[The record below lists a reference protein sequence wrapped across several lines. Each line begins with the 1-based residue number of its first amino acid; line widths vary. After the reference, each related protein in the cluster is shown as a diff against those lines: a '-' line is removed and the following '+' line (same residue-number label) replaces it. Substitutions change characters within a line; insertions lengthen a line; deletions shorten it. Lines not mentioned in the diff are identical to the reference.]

1 MPALKNQRHE
11 LFAQALAEGLS
22 GTQAYLKAGYEVG
35 DNVARASAPRLLA
48 NIAIQERV
56 AELQERLTAKAVIT
70 RTWVLEKLAK
80 NAMIALGEEKIKVT
94 RISKTKI
101 ADESGGFTEAFE
113 TVELEVTERDPA
125 ACNRA
130 LELLGREAEG
140 PSMFVERK
148 EIGNPGDFAN
158 VSTDELKSR
167 LHRLAAQL
175 GGSSE
180 NSDGIEFEGESGSLH

>member
-1 MPALKNQRHE
+1 MSALKNQRHE
-11 LFAQALAEGLS
+11 LFAQALSEGLS
-22 GTQAYLKAGYEVG
+22 GTQAYKQAGYDVSE
-35 DNVARASAPRLLA
+35 NVARASAPRLLA
-48 NIAIQERV
+48 NLAIQERV
-56 AELQERLTAKAVIT
+56 RELQERRTTKAVIT

-80 NAMIALGEEKIKVT
+80 NALIALGEEKIKVT
-94 RISKTKI
+94 KAVKSKI
-101 ADESGGFTEAFE
+101 ADESGGFTESFE

-158 VSTDELKSR
+158 VSTDELRTR
-167 LHRLAAQL
+167 LHRLASQL
-175 GGSSE
+175 GGGSE
-180 NSDGIEFEGESGSLH
+180 DSDGIEFEAEPGSMH